1 MPILADTSASVAV
14 VTAYTRQK
22 LCAATE
28 GEIDE
33 ITDSLVQMVDYQELA
48 IDQRALVSYSILV
61 FVCKMILEKVGLQ
74 ELFCEIEDKIEK
86 VVLPS
91 YMEASNVTTTP
102 EKKGVQLCKEV
113 HTDIDKALKNFMS
126 SITTLNVENVAS
138 LVTNKIKP
146 SRCGFGEA
154 IAFNVPSLAQ
164 HIRAFGV
171 NKVLTGASIRH
182 FITSQKIGCAGK
194 STKF

>member
-74 ELFCEIEDKIEK
+74 ELCEIEDKIEK

-113 HTDIDKALKNFMS
+113 HTDIDKA

-146 SRCGFGEA
+146 SRCGCGEA